1 MHLDYDE
8 TEEEESPAM
17 KWLMGA
23 VGIALVSTLVMPR
36 NNTAKVLEAM
46 GSGFAQSIKAATGG
60 SVLQD
65 MRSAAEQFHERAMEA
80 IGDFWKGFSE

>member
-1 MHLDYDE
+1 MHSDFDDE
-8 TEEEESPAM
+8 ENPAV
-17 KWLMGA
+17 KWLMGV

-36 NNTAKVLEAM
+36 NNTAKVMEAM
-46 GSGFAQSIKAATGG
+46 GAGFAQSIKAATGG